1 MPDDSP
7 VPATILLV
15 DDEPSILSALRRQLR
30 KPDLRILTAEGGA
43 AGLVFLESEAVD
55 LVISDMRMPGMD
67 GVQFLEQVRQR
78 WPKVVRILLTGYADI
93 GSTIGAINRGEIH
106 RYISKPWDDHDI
118 QLCVSDGLKRQ
129 RLELENERLS
139 ELARKQNEE
148 LQDVNRMLQ
157 AANGA
162 LQGVNDE
169 LQQANAQLAGVN
181 ERLELRVAERTR
193 DLEQAMGQLAA
204 SHAEME
210 KTNEKLNAANQQLE
224 ENFALSI
231 SVFSGLLEL
240 RDGSVAGHGHRV
252 AALARRIAQQMKIS
266 GIEELDIYN
275 AGLLHEVG
283 KIGLPDELL
292 RKTVSLMTGAE
303 FSRYKQHPVQA
314 QAALMPLGRL
324 RQTAV
329 LIRSQHERID
339 GKGYPDGLA
348 GYEVPLG
355 SQIVNIAST
364 YESLISGRLAEKEYS
379 TDDAARA
386 IHEGGSQ
393 RYDAEVLAAFD
404 QVLAELARE
413 QAEDQEVQADGLR
426 PGMVLTRDLLSP
438 HGSLLLPAGL
448 SFSAQLVRQVQE
460 LARRDNL
467 PLVFFVRKPGA
478 ARGPAPRPAAKPVQH
493 A

>member
-1 MPDDSP
+1 MSDDRP
-7 VPATILLV
+7 APATILLV

-43 AGLVFLESEAVD
+43 AGLALLETEPVD
-55 LVISDMRMPGMD
+55 LVISDMRMPEMD

-93 GSTIGAINRGEIH
+93 SSTIGAINRGEIH

-129 RLELENERLS
+129 RLELENQRLS
-139 ELARKQNEE
+139 ELTLSQNKE
-148 LQDVNRMLQ
+148 LQDVNGL
-157 AANGA
+157 
-162 LQGVNDE
+162 LQGANDE
-169 LQQANAQLAGVN
+169 LQAVNAQLQQANSQLAGVN
-181 ERLELRVAERTR
+181 EELERRVAERTR
-193 DLEQAMGQLAA
+193 ELELAMTQLAA

-210 KTNEKLNAANQQLE
+210 KANEKLNAANLQLE

-252 AALARRIAQQMKIS
+252 ATLARRIAQQLQIS
-266 GIEELDIYN
+266 GIEETDIYN

-283 KIGLPDELL
+283 KIGLPDELM
-292 RKTVSLMTGAE
+292 RKTVSLMNGAE

-324 RQTAV
+324 RQTAI

-339 GKGYPDGLA
+339 GKGYPDGLS

-355 SQIVNIAST
+355 SQIINIAST
-364 YESLISGRLAEKEYS
+364 YESLIAGKLAEKVFS
-379 TDDAARA
+379 TEDACKA
-386 IHEGGSQ
+386 IHEGGEQ

-404 QVLAELARE
+404 KAMAELALE
-413 QAEDQEVQADGLR
+413 QGQDQEVLAAGLR
-426 PGMVLTRDLLSP
+426 PGMVLARDLLSP
-438 HGSLLLPAGL
+438 HGSLLLPAGFR
-448 SFSAQLVRQVQE
+448 FSAPLVKQVQE
-460 LARRDNL
+460 LAQRDNVE
-467 PLVFFVRKPGA
+467 LVFFVKKDGA
-478 ARGPAPRPAAKPVQH
+478 ARAPARTAAQPVQH